1 MRVKPFK
8 PTRMMG
14 LIIGN
19 HKYDQCALYAD
30 LDNVPQHV
38 TTMKDH
44 FFFWELRTSLWHVTH
59 KSKQRKP

>member
-1 MRVKPFK
+1 
-8 PTRMMG
+8 MG

-30 LDNVPQHV
+30 LDTVPQNV

-44 FFFWELRTSLWHVTH
+44 FFFLGIKDAIVACDS
-59 KSKQRKP
+59 